1 MRSLLLAGPS
11 IAALALAACEQERVP
26 VPEPVASSTPKL
38 DEVPRPAAGATET
51 TLTGSVLEKLSVPS
65 YSYLRLK
72 TASGDVWTAVPTAD
86 VKVGDQ
92 VTVERAMLMNGFRST
107 ALGRDF
113 DRVYFGTL
121 AGGSPPTAP
130 AAHGT
135 STAPA
140 ALPAIPPKLAR
151 APGPDGKTVAEVIAQ
166 AKGLGKRPVSVRA
179 VVVKANAGIL
189 GKTWLHLRD
198 GSGSEASK
206 THDLT
211 ATVADGTPPAV
222 GDVVVVRGTVAVD
235 RDLGGGYRFPVLLE
249 ASSLERELGGAR

>member
-1 MRSLLLAGPS
+1 VRRTGLAFA
-11 IAALALAACEQERVP
+11 ILALVACEQQRVP
-26 VPEPVASSTPKL
+26 VPEPPASSAPKL

-51 TLTGSVLEKLSVPS
+51 TLSGEVVEKLSVPS

-72 TASGDVWTAVPTAD
+72 TASGEAWTAVPTAD
-86 VKVGDQ
+86 VKVGDR

-121 AGGSPPTAP
+121 AGGKPPAAP

-135 STAPA
+135 GSAP
-140 ALPAIPPKLAR
+140 ALPAIPAKLAK
-151 APGPDGKTVAEVIAQ
+151 APGPEGKTVAEVVAQ
-166 AKGLGKRPVSVRA
+166 AKRLAKRTVSVRA

-198 GSGSEASK
+198 GSGSEADK
-206 THDLT
+206 TNDLT
-211 ATVADGTPPAV
+211 VTVADGDPPAI
-222 GDVVVVRGTVAVD
+222 GDVVVVKGTVAIDQDV
-235 RDLGGGYRFPVLLE
+235 GGGYRFPVLLE
-249 ASSLERELGGAR
+249 GSSLERESGGAK